1 MGCVAFLENR
11 APAVMCAVSPEIGR
25 QSSASHLLQY
35 HTPTQE
41 TPPERVFALNVC
53 VCLCA

>member
-11 APAVMCAVSPEIGR
+11 APAVTCAIRPEIGL

-35 HTPTQE
+35 HAPTQE
-41 TPPERVFALNVC
+41 TPPERLFGKPFLD
-53 VCLCA
+53 

>member
-41 TPPERVFALNVC
+41 TPPERLFGKPFLDKV
-53 VCLCA
+53 